1 MQIIVFTG
9 GEAPAPDKAVAY
21 FKNILAAGQKP
32 DAVIAADS
40 GLETLRAYQ
49 KYFKGLYD
57 FAPSIILG
65 DFDSISDKK
74 ILDEYD
80 GATIERSP
88 SYKDDTDT
96 EMALKRANGIARNF
110 LQGQKTRG
118 FPNLF
123 GLTNQKTFVS
133 LIGGAGGRVDHFL
146 SIYNLFGTKIAPD
159 AWLCGEQVLWKAERE
174 SFSVGGLKAG
184 DVISIARPF
193 GKNHVGKIRS
203 QGLEWESS
211 VFRKNG
217 MPSVSN
223 TIKEEFAR
231 QGRPIQIEFL
241 RGTFVLIAPLFASV
255 QLNKGSTKK

>member
-9 GEAPAPDKAVAY
+9 GEAPKPSEAAAY
-21 FKNILAAGQKP
+21 FKNILAEGQKP

-49 KYFKGLYD
+49 KHFEGLYD
-57 FAPSIILG
+57 FAPSLILG

-80 GATIERSP
+80 SAIIERSP

-96 EMALKRANGIARNF
+96 ELALKRARDF
-110 LQGQKTRG
+110 LQDQKAFIT
-118 FPNLF
+118 
-123 GLTNQKTFVS
+123 
-133 LIGGAGGRVDHFL
+133 LIGGAGGRPDHFL

-159 AWLCGEQVLWKAERE
+159 AWLCGKQILYKAERA
-174 SFSVGGLKAG
+174 SFEISGLKAG
-184 DVISIARPF
+184 DIISVARAF
-193 GKNHVGKIRS
+193 GKNRGGKIRS

-211 VFRKNG
+211 LFRKNG

-223 TIKEEFAR
+223 TIKEEWAR
-231 QGRPIQIEFL
+231 LGLPVKIDFL
-241 RGTFVLIAPLFASV
+241 RGSFVLIAPLFASV
-255 QLNKGSTKK
+255 RLNKGCKKK